1 MLCHL
6 IRSAYKQNG
15 MEKENKTKPNES
27 QYFDELLTRIRDIRS
42 SNRSAAQK
50 ISDIIASAYDF
61 DGVNTLRHFAGFF
74 KQLNEQGE
82 IGRLANR
89 LLLHAESSA
98 QDHQVLCGKDYEH
111 LVKYFIND
119 ICDNYDNYTQ
129 YLYEYPS
136 FNGVR
141 VVNGL
146 DIQVRLPEELQNFKG
161 SCIVL
166 KIANLDHLIDNY
178 SSRNIHYPRAYAIL
192 ADLDKQILECAEK
205 GFFRDWIYLPYMSG
219 CEVIFEFSHFEVD
232 LREPDKKYRTLF
244 VVYRYIMHING

>member
-1 MLCHL
+1 
-6 IRSAYKQNG
+6 
-15 MEKENKTKPNES
+15 MEKEKKTKPNES

-42 SNRSAAQK
+42 SERSAAQK

-61 DGVNTLRHFAGFF
+61 DGVNTLRRFAGFF
-74 KQLNEQGE
+74 KQLSEQGE
-82 IGRLANR
+82 IERLANR

-98 QDHQVLCGKDYEH
+98 QDHQALCGKDYEH
-111 LVKYFIND
+111 LVQYFINN

-136 FNGVR
+136 YNGVR
-141 VVNGL
+141 VLNGL

-205 GFFRDWIYLPYMSG
+205 GFFPDWVSLPYK
-219 CEVIFEFSHFEVD
+219 ENYANVFEFSHFEVD
-232 LREPDKKYRTLF
+232 LREPDSNYRTLY
-244 VVYRYIMHING
+244 VVYRYIMYNNG